1 MEESMKKTISYFSE
15 YGEGNTSAVID
26 VVRERLAEGGIE
38 ALVVASTTGKT
49 ALALAREVRPE
60 SDLPLICISDPPW
73 AKYYP
78 AITDENRQAL
88 EELGVEIVDYVPYA
102 SHSHSVGPC
111 KNMYG
116 APDLRVMI
124 FDAFRLVGGQGLKV
138 AMEVGMMATDGGKI
152 KPGAL
157 ILCVGGTGTG
167 ADCAIVMRAGFS
179 VEILSR
185 DPDRRPQVREILAM
199 PLEKKWR
206 W

>member
-1 MEESMKKTISYFSE
+1 MKKSISYFPE
-15 YGEGNTSAVID
+15 YGESNTADLID

-38 ALVVASTTGKT
+38 ALVVASTSGKT
-49 ALALAREVRPE
+49 ALSLARKVRPE
-60 SDLPLICISDPPW
+60 SDAPIVCVSDPPW

-78 AITDENRQAL
+78 GITQENRQAL
-88 EELGVEIVDYVPYA
+88 EELQVEIVDRVPYA

-124 FDAFRLVGGQGLKV
+124 FDAFRLIGGQGLKV
-138 AMEVGMMATDGGKI
+138 AMEVGMMATDGGRV
-152 KPGAL
+152 KPGAH

-167 ADCAIVMRAGFS
+167 ADCAIVMKAGFS
-179 VEILSR
+179 VDLLSR
-185 DPDRRPQVREILAM
+185 DRDKRPHAREILAM
-199 PLEKKWR
+199 PLDKKWR

>member
-1 MEESMKKTISYFSE
+1 MKKTITYFAE
-15 YGEGNTSAVID
+15 YGEGNTQAVTD
-26 VVRERLAEGGIE
+26 VVSERLGEGGIE
-38 ALVVASTTGKT
+38 AVVVASTSGNTG
-49 ALALAREVRPE
+49 LALAEKVRPE
-60 SDLPLICISDPPW
+60 WDLPIISVSDPPW

-78 AITDENRQAL
+78 AVTAENREAL

-116 APDLRVMI
+116 APDLRVII
-124 FDAFRLVGGQGLKV
+124 FDAFRLIGGQGLKV
-138 AMEVGMMATDGGKI
+138 AMEVGMMATDAGKI
-152 KPGAL
+152 EPGTV

-167 ADCAIVMRAGFS
+167 ADCAIVMKAGFS
-179 VEILSR
+179 VDLLAR
-185 DPDRRPQVREILAM
+185 DPERRPHVREVLSM

>member
-1 MEESMKKTISYFSE
+1 MTKKSILYFPE
-15 YGEGNTSAVID
+15 YGELNTSAVTD
-26 VVRERLAEGGIE
+26 VVRERLSEGGIE

-49 ALALAREVRPE
+49 ALGLAQKVRLE
-60 SDLPLICISDPPW
+60 SDLPIICVSDPPW

-78 AITDENRQAL
+78 AITPDNRQAL
-88 EELGVEIVDYVPYA
+88 EKLEVEIVDRVPYA

-116 APDLRVMI
+116 TLDLRVMI

-138 AMEVGMMATDGGKI
+138 AMEVGMMATDGGRV
-152 KPGAL
+152 KPGAI

-167 ADCAIVMRAGFS
+167 ADCAIVMKAGFS
-179 VEILSR
+179 VDLLSR
-185 DPDRRPQVREILAM
+185 KSERRPHVREILAM
-199 PLEKKWR
+199 PLKKKWR